1 MKLFLFILSVLGCA
15 AAIIW
20 LCYGYTAESG
30 MDLILVIAMKAVILL
45 MCAVGVY
52 ATSDCFKEIR
62 NRVRYHSH

>member
-15 AAIIW
+15 ASIVW
-20 LCYGYTAESG
+20 LCYDYDSATG
-30 MDLILVIAMKAVILL
+30 MDIILYTAMKAVVLL
-45 MCAVGVY
+45 LCTLGIF

>member
-15 AAIIW
+15 AAIVW

-30 MDLILVIAMKAVILL
+30 IDLVLVISMKSVILL